1 MRIERC
7 ALSMETIHRT
17 PLFRQP
23 CSGIVPSKSL
33 SCDFFFF
40 STVTGEQSGPERSD
54 LSGAKAAVGAGG
66 GEVTDGADHLPCLYS
81 RNSIETFLG
90 SGGEDAF

>member
-1 MRIERC
+1 MKN
-7 ALSMETIHRT
+7 IHRT

-40 STVTGEQSGPERSD
+40 STVTGEQSGLERSD
-54 LSGAKAAVGAGG
+54 LSGAKEAAGAGG
-66 GEVTDGADHLPCLYS
+66 GTSGVRSLPCLYS
-81 RNSIETFLG
+81 NNSIERLFGL
-90 SGGEDAF
+90 GGENAF